1 MIHTQELEDFSLP
14 PSRHELF
21 SLRDHF
27 RTQGAL
33 KVDTIMTA
41 LIRPTVVGVL
51 YRIALKIPSIF
62 NMMEFYKKKVQKLY
76 DILQSFSFLFYVKYK
91 ACDIFVRGV
100 SVM

>member
-1 MIHTQELEDFSLP
+1 MIHTQKLEDFSLP

-62 NMMEFYKKKVQKLY
+62 NMMEFYKKKMSKNYMIYYRVFHFYFMLNTKLV
-76 DILQSFSFLFYVKYK
+76 IFLY
-91 ACDIFVRGV
+91 GV
-100 SVM
+100 FP